1 MNVSVAPRAE
11 ARPVLAV
18 FAIGAAAAFLLCGYE
33 FIRSVSS
40 SLFIEAYGARRL
52 PIAMALG
59 PVGTLALIYLYGV
72 LLSLGGPCR
81 ALLLTSGLSA
91 LVIAACYLGLRRG
104 FPIAAGV
111 AYVFREGYIVLLV
124 EQYWSFI
131 NSVLVSGQARKCNG
145 PITGVA
151 SLGAIAGGL
160 LVNRWAKGLGSETL
174 LLFAAVSL
182 IPAGLLAWTAYRWG
196 GEPRPSSEEAG
207 GRQGH
212 LALKL
217 LLHSRYLLLIAGV
230 IFATQVVSTVL
241 DLRFSGLVEAALPI
255 KDERTAFF
263 GGFYATLNAVAGVLQ
278 FLVAPLLLHYAPLRG
293 VHASLPLLHCAASL
307 VLLLHPA
314 LWTGGVAFLLFKAMD
329 YSIFRAGKE
338 IFYIPLPFDAR
349 YRAKEVIDAFG
360 YRFAKGTIS
369 GLLALAGRLW
379 GTLPGS
385 TYPILAMLSAGFW
398 LALILRITRTYQ
410 EMEAPPR

>member
-1 MNVSVAPRAE
+1 MNVSVAPRTE
-11 ARPVLAV
+11 TRPILAV

-40 SLFIEAYGARRL
+40 SLFIAAYGARHL
-52 PIAMALG
+52 PIVMALG
-59 PVGTLALIYLYGV
+59 PVGTLALIYLYGF
-72 LLSLGGPCR
+72 LLSWRGPCQ

-91 LVIAACYLGLRRG
+91 LVISGCYLGLRGG
-104 FPIAAGV
+104 FPIAAGL
-111 AYVFREGYIVLLV
+111 AYVFREAYIVLLV

-131 NSVLVSGQARKCNG
+131 NSVLVPSQGRRFNG

-151 SLGAIAGGL
+151 SLGAITGGL
-160 LVNRWAKGLGSETL
+160 LVNRWAEGLGSETL
-174 LLFAAVSL
+174 LLFAAASL
-182 IPAGLLAWTAYRWG
+182 VPASLLAWVAYRWG
-196 GEPRPSSEEAG
+196 GEPQPSPEEAR

-217 LLHSRYLLLIAGV
+217 LWRSRYLLLIAGV
-230 IFATQVVSTVL
+230 IVATQVVSTVL
-241 DLRFSGLVEAALPI
+241 DLRFSGLVEVALPV

-263 GGFYATLNAVAGVLQ
+263 GGFYATLNAVASVLQ
-278 FLVAPLLLHYAPLRG
+278 FLVAPLLLHYVPLRG
-293 VHASLPLLHCAASL
+293 VHASLPLLHFAASL
-307 VLLLHPA
+307 GLLIHPS
-314 LWTGGVAFLLFKAMD
+314 LWTGAGAFLLFKAVD

-360 YRFAKGTIS
+360 YRFAKGAAS

-379 GTLPGS
+379 GPLPGS
-385 TYPILAMLSAGFW
+385 TYPLLAMLSAGIW
-398 LALILRITRTYQ
+398 LGLIRRITRAYQ
-410 EMEAPPR
+410 EMETPKP